1 MPELLII
8 LLIIFASAMGTITGF
23 GTSTIMMPVLM
34 IFFPTSEALLFVS
47 MIHWFNAIW
56 RLIAFRKGFH
66 LKLVL
71 AYGLVGIIAAYFGA
85 KTFFAIDENLV
96 KKVIA
101 SFLIFYSFFLYFK
114 PSFQMKFNTFNAM
127 IAGSISGFI
136 AGLIGMGGSIRGAF
150 LSAFNFEKAVYLAN
164 AALILVLID
173 SSRMLTYINQGL
185 SFENL
190 LGLSWLWIGLAI
202 FASFVGVQLGKL
214 GVDKIPQK
222 SFRVFIAIFLLIIG
236 IELLIGL

>member
-1 MPELLII
+1 MII
-8 LLIIFASAMGTITGF
+8 SLIIFASAMGTITGF

-34 IFFPTSEALLFVS
+34 IFFPTAEALLFVS

-71 AYGLVGIIAAYFGA
+71 VYGLVGIVAAHFGA
-85 KTFFAIDENLV
+85 KAFFAIDEELV

-114 PSFQMKFNTFNAM
+114 PSFQMKFNTFNAAL
-127 IAGSISGFI
+127 AGSISGFI
-136 AGLIGMGGSIRGAF
+136 AGLIGMGGAIRGAF

-190 LGLSWLWIGLAI
+190 LGMTWQWILASI
-202 FASFVGVQLGKL
+202 FASFVGVQIGKFA
-214 GVDKIPQK
+214 VNKIPQRF
-222 SFRVFIAIFLLIIG
+222 FRVIIAGFLLIIG
-236 IELLIGL
+236 IKLFT

>member
-1 MPELLII
+1 MPESLII
-8 LLIIFASAMGTITGF
+8 TLIVFASALGTITGF

-34 IFFPTSEALLFVS
+34 MFFPTAEVLLFVS

-71 AYGLVGIIAAYFGA
+71 SYGLFGIVAAHFGA
-85 KTFFAIDENLV
+85 KAFFTIDEELV
-96 KKVIA
+96 KKLIA
-101 SFLIFYSFFLYFK
+101 CFLLFYSFFLYFK
-114 PSFQMKFNTFNAM
+114 PSFQLKFNIFNSA

-136 AGLIGMGGSIRGAF
+136 AGLIGMGGAIRGAF

-173 SSRMLTYINQGL
+173 SSRLLTYLNQGL
-185 SFENL
+185 SFNNI
-190 LGLSWLWIGLAI
+190 LGMSNMKIFLAI
-202 FASFVGVQLGKL
+202 LASFIGVQLGKYA
-214 GVDKIPQK
+214 VNKIPQK
-222 SFRVFIAIFLLIIG
+222 FFRFIIAIFLFVVALK
-236 IELLIGL
+236 LFF